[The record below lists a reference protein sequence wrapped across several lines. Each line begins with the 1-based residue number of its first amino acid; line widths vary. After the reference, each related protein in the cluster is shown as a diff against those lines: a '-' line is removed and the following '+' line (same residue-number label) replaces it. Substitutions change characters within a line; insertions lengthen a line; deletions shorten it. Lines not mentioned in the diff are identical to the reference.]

1 VPIDYTTPTGKVRL
15 LIADVDET
23 ALLLDDHQVRGLLA
37 MHGVPNGAVD
47 APVAAVQRAA
57 ADALDT
63 IASSEALV
71 SKKIRSQDLSTDGP
85 AVAAALRAH
94 AAQLRVLAD
103 TADDDVVDPV
113 TVLEFA
119 PHPRGV
125 WP

>member
-1 VPIDYTTPTGKVRL
+1 MPIDYTTPTGQVRL

-23 ALLLDDHQVRGLLA
+23 ALLLADDQVRGLLA
-37 MHGVPNGAVD
+37 MHGVPADAAD
-47 APVAAVQRAA
+47 APVAAVRRAA

-71 SKKIRSQDLSTDGP
+71 SKKIRSQDLNTDGP

-94 AAQLRVLAD
+94 AAQLRALAD

-119 PHPRGV
+119 PHPRRV

>member
-1 VPIDYTTPTGKVRL
+1 MPINYAYPDGQVRL
-15 LIADVDET
+15 LVGDVDEDN
-23 ALLLDDHQVRGLLA
+23 LLLTDDQVHGFLT
-37 MHGVPNGAVD
+37 MHGVPAD
-47 APVAAVQRAA
+47 AAEAPVAAIRRAA

-94 AAQLRVLAD
+94 AVQLRVLAD
-103 TADDDVVDPV
+103 AADDDDVDPV
-113 TVLEFA
+113 AVLEFA
-119 PHPRGV
+119 PHPHRV